1 LYDKEKTMTR
11 SRFGPIYPSSRLTF
25 ALLLSIFVV
34 LLAACGSAGAPQE
47 SMAVAED
54 AYYAEEAEM
63 IAPGE
68 PVRSGEYADGASV
81 AIETYLATAVQ
92 AQEARVIIYTGNMAL
107 VVRDTE
113 AAVQSITQLA
123 DEQGGYVSGSN
134 IYQAGESLRGT
145 VTVRIP
151 AERYQATVS
160 QLRDLALR
168 VERENSATEDVTEEF
183 TDLQARKANL
193 EVTEA
198 ALQELLTERQRVGST
213 SDILEVHR
221 ELTNI
226 RGQIEQI
233 EGRLRYLA
241 NQSALSTITV
251 ELTPDALYQPISV
264 GGWEPRGVAKDAL
277 QALIEAL
284 QGLTNIV
291 IWVVIFILPLLI
303 VLLIPLV
310 VVIVVIRWWWQRRQK
325 RQPSKSPSTK
335 AD

>member
-1 LYDKEKTMTR
+1 MQLNY
-11 SRFGPIYPSSRLTF
+11 YPRYYSSRVIF
-25 ALLLSIFVV
+25 CLLLVIFVV
-34 LLAACGSAGAPQE
+34 VLSACGSSDGAPAQ
-47 SMAVAED
+47 SMAIAED
-54 AYYAEEAEM
+54 SYYVEETEM
-63 IAPGE
+63 IEPGE
-68 PVRSGEYADGASV
+68 PARGGDYADGTSV
-81 AIETYLATAVQ
+81 AIETYLASAVQ
-92 AQEARVIIYTGNMAL
+92 AQETRVIIYTGNIAL

-113 AAVQSITQLA
+113 TAVQGITQLVN
-123 DEQGGYVSGSN
+123 EQGGYVSGSN
-134 IYQAGESLRGT
+134 IYQAGESLRGS

-151 AERYQATVS
+151 AERYQATVD
-160 QLRDLALR
+160 QLRGLALR
-168 VERENSATEDVTEEF
+168 VERESSSTEDVTEEF

-193 EVTEA
+193 EVTEG
-198 ALQELLTERQRVGST
+198 ALQQLLVERQQVGST

-241 NQSALSTITV
+241 NQAALSTITI

-291 IWVVIFILPLLI
+291 IWLVIFMLPLFVI
-303 VLLIPLV
+303 FLIPLAIL
-310 VVIVVIRWWWQRRQK
+310 IVVIRWWWQRRQQRRK
-325 RQPSKSPSTK
+325 SQAPPSETETKSETNG
-335 AD
+335 